1 MGQTTAEGGPTYAP
15 VRLSARPR
23 RWGQRTCHSAVRGL
37 LDRMGYD
44 CLWSAE
50 TQHDPFLPLAVAATV
65 TSTIKLGT
73 NIATVFSDKLA
84 YRS

>member
-1 MGQTTAEGGPTYAP
+1 M
-15 VRLSARPR
+15 R
-23 RWGQRTCHSAVRGL
+23 
-37 LDRMGYD
+37 YD

-50 TQHDPFLPLAVAATV
+50 TQHDPFLPLAVSATV

-73 NIATVFSDKLA
+73 DTATVFSDKLA